1 MEGNYTRIKLEVFI
15 YGAKRPRAQWY
26 LTHRWI
32 FPNYTIIG
40 YNLIEVYLYVR
51 AWDQWLTD
59 RQSPMKLRVTANTL
73 AASND
78 GLLWDPIHRISRTSL
93 NLFLFYLF
101 FFFLVFLWFILMIFF
116 YLYTII
122 SFILSVF
129 FECWNMWSCF
139 RLRWWTNRWIVQ
151 RKINPSDQ
159 LAESD
164 DGYKSADFNC
174 WFIDRF
180 CRIR

>member
-78 GLLWDPIHRISRTSL
+78 GLL
-93 NLFLFYLF
+93 
-101 FFFLVFLWFILMIFF
+101 
-116 YLYTII
+116 
-122 SFILSVF
+122 
-129 FECWNMWSCF
+129 
-139 RLRWWTNRWIVQ
+139 
-151 RKINPSDQ
+151 
-159 LAESD
+159 
-164 DGYKSADFNC
+164 
-174 WFIDRF
+174 
-180 CRIR
+180 